1 MASLVSMR
9 ERRFYELS
17 LLLPLLCSAVGYPFL
32 FVGNSLPPWLRQALG
47 LAALSGIVGAI
58 PYMALVVVLL
68 LWARGKTEKQFLF
81 ALLVSPILMVPLFSL
96 YLLAIAFTLDRQ
108 SLGWQTFDDLL
119 FYFPWIL
126 GVGYS
131 YVLLALICR
140 FIFRRLGV
148 ISSSN
153 AT

>member
-1 MASLVSMR
+1 MASVIEMR

-17 LLLPLLCSAVGYPFL
+17 LLLPVLCSAAGYPFL
-32 FVGNSLPPWLRQALG
+32 FLGTSLPRWLRQALG
-47 LAALSGIVGAI
+47 LAALSGIVAAI
-58 PYMALVVVLL
+58 PYMVLAVLLL
-68 LWARGKTEKQFLF
+68 LWARRKTENQFLY
-81 ALLVSPILMVPLFSL
+81 ALLVSPILMLPIFSF
-96 YLLAIAFTLDRQ
+96 YLLAIALILDRQ

-119 FYFPWIL
+119 FYVPWIL
-126 GVGYS
+126 GIGYG

-153 AT
+153 AI